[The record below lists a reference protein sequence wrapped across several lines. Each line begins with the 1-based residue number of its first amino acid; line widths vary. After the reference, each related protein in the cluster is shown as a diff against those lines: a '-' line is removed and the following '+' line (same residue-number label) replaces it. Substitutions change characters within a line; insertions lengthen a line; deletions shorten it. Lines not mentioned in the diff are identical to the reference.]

1 MSKKKLLSAKAGG
14 WTALTKLSGTSSF
27 FSIRVSK
34 RDTVWEARL
43 WKGGFQ
49 MKKSHN
55 IYCFYL
61 DEVNYWR

>member
-34 RDTVWEARL
+34 RDQSEKQDCEKEAFK
-43 WKGGFQ
+43 WKKVTIFT
-49 MKKSHN
+49 
-55 IYCFYL
+55 IFI
-61 DEVNYWR
+61 